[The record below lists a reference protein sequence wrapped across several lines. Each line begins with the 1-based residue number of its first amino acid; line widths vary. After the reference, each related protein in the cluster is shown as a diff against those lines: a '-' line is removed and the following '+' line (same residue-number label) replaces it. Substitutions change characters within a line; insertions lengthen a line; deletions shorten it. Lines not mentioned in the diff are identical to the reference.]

1 MRPKISCKQTGG
13 YGIRPYR
20 HTAIRDQQTNNE
32 QIPKSDPTRR
42 GDLWSPAGDRRS
54 PLRQKQSTGTTHKFQ
69 NFIHPCRLPSP
80 RASALTLRFA
90 SVTDRRPRRSAIH
103 DQQTNNAPNGRIWNP
118 PLQDY
123 IHPNGRSL
131 PPDPRKFFRQEL
143 TLRRINVIMCNRKAS
158 L

>member
-1 MRPKISCKQTGG
+1 MRMNSAQILCLFPLGKAFCFIAPRTGC
-13 YGIRPYR
+13 
-20 HTAIRDQQTNNE
+20 
-32 QIPKSDPTRR
+32 R
-42 GDLWSPAGDRRS
+42 GRQ
-54 PLRQKQSTGTTHKFQ
+54 PLRNGGSKPLPQSTTNQGTTHKFQ
-69 NFIHPCRLPSP
+69 NFIQPCRLPSP